1 MENHLLTNNDINKNV
16 FILYPSQDSELLSF
30 WYELIHI
37 NNIKNYNYTF
47 KIVTKSTHKHLEQYL
62 DKNNIHDIIWYI
74 NKYGINYKYKG
85 ILNKKTIIDWI
96 VKCNNDKLF
105 NQKYHNYWINKYCN
119 EIQEDKITNI
129 LDKPN
134 IVNNNEYLVY
144 IINPPHL
151 IDHFK
156 QIQKTIPH
164 AIRIET
170 TKFTDDLTSDNKLIL
185 FFKFHYIMWKKAL
198 EDIKQTNKDGAVF
211 CEDDVTFIKDW
222 QGWLSAILEDN
233 EVEVVRFDSFNYNYH
248 KINNNKLIVHKLAAP
263 FCSGAYYMKKNAIEQ
278 SIKLYEMNPQDKDY
292 EIALSNLFIHSSRTC
307 IPRLAIQK
315 WYYNNSSS
323 IQDNFHFSHLKYMQK
338 NIYLPKYIHWYPEIN
353 KNDIN
358 DHE

>member
-1 MENHLLTNNDINKNV
+1 MENHFLTNNDINKNV
-16 FILYPSQDSELLSF
+16 FILYPSQDSKILSL

-37 NNIKNYNYTF
+37 NNTKNYNYTF
-47 KIVTKSTHKHLEQYL
+47 KIITKSTHKHFEQYL
-62 DKNNIHDIIWYI
+62 DKNNNQEVIRYI
-74 NKYGINYKYKG
+74 NKYGINYKYDG

-105 NQKYHNYWINKYCN
+105 NQKYNIYHINKYCN

-144 IINPPHL
+144 VINPPHL
-151 IDHFK
+151 IDNFK

-170 TKFTDDLTSDNKLIL
+170 TKFTDDLTIEEKYIL
-185 FFKFHYIMWKKAL
+185 VFKFHYIMWKKAL

-222 QGWLSAILEDN
+222 QGWLSAMLEDN
-233 EVEVVRFDSFNYNYH
+233 EVEVVRFDSFYYNYH
-248 KINNNKLIVHKLAAP
+248 KSNNNKLVVHKLVAP
-263 FCSGAYYMKKNAIEQ
+263 FCIGAYYMKKNAIEQ
-278 SIKLYEMNPQDKDY
+278 SIKLYEMNPQNKDF
-292 EIALSNLFIHSSRTC
+292 EIPLSNLFIDSSRTS

-315 WYYNNSSS
+315 WYINSSS
-323 IQDNFHFSHLKYMQK
+323 IQDNYHFSHLKYMQK
-338 NIYLPKYIHWYPEIN
+338 KIYLPKYIHWYPEIS

-358 DHE
+358 DDDE

>member
-1 MENHLLTNNDINKNV
+1 M
-16 FILYPSQDSELLSF
+16 
-30 WYELIHI
+30 
-37 NNIKNYNYTF
+37 
-47 KIVTKSTHKHLEQYL
+47 
-62 DKNNIHDIIWYI
+62 IWYI
-74 NKYGINYKYKG
+74 NKYGINYKYDG

-96 VKCNNDKLF
+96 IKCNNDKLF
-105 NQKYHNYWINKYCN
+105 NIKYSKHLIDEYISK
-119 EIQEDKITNI
+119 IQEDKITNI
-129 LDKPN
+129 LDKPT
-134 IVNNNEYLVY
+134 IINNNEYLVY
-144 IINPPHL
+144 VINPPHL
-151 IDHFK
+151 IDNFK

-170 TKFTDDLTSDNKLIL
+170 TKFTDNLTSDKKSIL
-185 FFKFHYIMWKKAL
+185 LFGYHYIMWKKAL
-198 EDIKQTNKDGAVF
+198 EDIKQTNKDGVVF

-222 QGWLSAILEDN
+222 QGWLSAMLEDN
-233 EVEVVRFDSFNYNYH
+233 EVEVVRFDSFYYNYH
-248 KINNNKLIVHKLAAP
+248 KSNNNKLVVHKLAAP

-278 SIKLYEMNPQDKDY
+278 SIKFYEMNPEFKDW
-292 EIALSNLFIHSSRTC
+292 EIALSNLFIHSSRTS

-315 WYYNNSSS
+315 WYNSSSS